1 MKYTI
6 TEGNYKKFGVQTEKD
21 GIIFTFEG
29 AREDDCFL
37 LLYNDKGS
45 VISRMEVP
53 KEYCIGS
60 VRSICLHGMKEKQLR
75 YNYEINGEIV
85 VDTYARKIFGREK
98 WNDAAR
104 AAVDYQIYSGIE
116 TEDFDWEGD
125 MFPEIA
131 KNEMFIYKLHV
142 RGFSMDAGIRG
153 KEKGTF
159 AAVKNKLSYLKELG
173 VTAIELMPVY
183 EFEELILNET
193 PKLPEYLKWESREED
208 LIKPEPKQ
216 VQKGLNY
223 WGYTSGNYFAVKSSY
238 SSGQCAAV
246 ELKSLIREMHKNQI
260 ECIMEM
266 YFAEGMNQNV
276 ILDVLRF
283 WVREFHVD
291 GFHLIGNTVPVT
303 AIAQDLFLSRTKLFY
318 QGFESFL
325 YEKETRYPHLY
336 VYNDEYLYPAR
347 KLLNQYDGRIEE
359 FANQQRKQHG
369 TVGFVNYIANNNG
382 FTLADIFAY
391 QEKHNEANGEGNTDG
406 NSWNFSSNCGF
417 EGKTG
422 KKYVNM
428 LRKKQAYNALA
439 MLFLAQGVPLLLSG
453 DEMGN
458 TQGGNNNAY
467 CQDNKTGW
475 LNWKHGM
482 KQETLR
488 SFVKALA
495 AFRKAHPIICQNKP
509 MQLNDYGHRGCPDL
523 SYHGENAWISEFMR
537 ENKAFG
543 TMYCGDYMKNEE
555 GISDDY
561 VYVGYNFKPGAT
573 HLALPKLPA
582 KKKWYLCCDTMEPDC
597 PFLEKE
603 KLLENQHLL
612 QVKAQSIVIL
622 LGK

>member
-159 AAVKNKLSYLKELG
+159 TAVKNKLSYLKELG

-482 KQETLR
+482 KQEALR

-495 AFRKAHPIICQNKP
+495 AFRKAHPVICQNKP

-543 TMYCGDYMKNEE
+543 IMYCGDYMKNEE

>member
-6 TEGNYKKFGVQTEKD
+6 TEGNYKKFGVQTEKE

-45 VISRMEVP
+45 VVSRIEAP

-75 YNYEINGEIV
+75 YNYEINGEV
-85 VDTYARKIFGREK
+85 VIDTYAGKIFGREK

-104 AAVDYQIYSGIE
+104 AAVNYQIYSGIE
-116 TEDFDWEGD
+116 TEEFDWEGD
-125 MFPEIA
+125 KFPEVP
-131 KNEMFIYKLHV
+131 KNQMFIYKLHV

-159 AAVKNKLSYLKELG
+159 AAIKNKLSYLKELG
-173 VTAIELMPVY
+173 VTVLELMPVY
-183 EFEELILNET
+183 EFEEMILKET
-193 PKLPEYLKWESREED
+193 PRLPEYLKWESKEED
-208 LIKPEPKQ
+208 LIKPEPEV

-223 WGYTSGNYFAVKSSY
+223 WGYTTGNYFAAKASY
-238 SSGQCAAV
+238 SSTKSAST
-246 ELKSLIREMHKNQI
+246 ELKSLICEMHKNGM

-266 YFAEGMNQNV
+266 YFEEGMNQNV

-283 WVREFHVD
+283 WVREYHVD
-291 GFHLIGNTVPVT
+291 GFHLIGTSVPVT

-325 YEKETRYPHLY
+325 YEAETRYPHLY
-336 VYNDEYLYPAR
+336 VYNDEYIYPTR
-347 KLLNQYDGRIEE
+347 KLLNRYDGLVED

-369 TVGFVNYIANNNG
+369 TVGFVNYVANNNG
-382 FTLADIFAY
+382 FTLADLFSY
-391 QEKHNEANGEGNTDG
+391 QEKHNEANGEENTDG
-406 NSWNFSSNCGF
+406 VSWNFSNNCGF

-422 KKYVNM
+422 KKQIAA
-428 LRKKQAYNALA
+428 LRKKQAYNAIA

-458 TQGGNNNAY
+458 SQSGNNNAY
-467 CQDNKTGW
+467 CQDNKIGW
-475 LNWKHGM
+475 LNWKAGM
-482 KQETLR
+482 KQEALR
-488 SFVKALA
+488 RFVADMA
-495 AFRKAHPIICQNKP
+495 AFRKAHPVICLDKP
-509 MQLNDYGHRGCPDL
+509 MQLNDYGHKGCPDL
-523 SYHGENAWISEFMR
+523 SYHGENAWISGFIR
-537 ENKAFG
+537 ENKSFG
-543 TMYCGDYMKNEE
+543 TMYCGEYAKDAE
-555 GISDDY
+555 GNTDDY
-561 VYVGYNFKPGAT
+561 VYIGYNFKAGTT

-582 KKKWYLCCDTMEPDC
+582 KKKWYLCCDTSESER
-597 PFLEKE
+597 PFLEKV
-603 KLLENQHLL
+603 KLLENQHLVP
-612 QVKAQSIVIL
+612 VKAQSVMIL